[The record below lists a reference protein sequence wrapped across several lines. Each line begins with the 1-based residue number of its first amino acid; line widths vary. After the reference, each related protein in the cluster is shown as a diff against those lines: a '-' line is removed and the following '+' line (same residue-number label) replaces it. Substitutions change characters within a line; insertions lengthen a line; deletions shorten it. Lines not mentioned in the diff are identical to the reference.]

1 IGAIENSEGNFKEA
15 DAVEERTARETSRRP
30 MRSRS
35 GSWRRCGCWGGRRC
49 RDGPRTRSKRRN
61 EKFVDKLRCIAKV
74 KKLRWHTKFGEVA
87 VLEPQYRFEKKRVR
101 PFMRSAKV
109 VSRGCSGPLQRA
121 IVDFAADQPFALARA
136 KLREHYGF
144 EIGES
149 TIQRVTLGH
158 AGNMFEAGK
167 ISLDFPEAPGR
178 HKDIVAETDGGMIPI
193 VEQDA
198 RQKDKRKGK
207 TLSWREAK
215 ISLAH
220 AKGSRTPIYAG
231 AIEGGVETAGRQLLG
246 CAVRAGFGADSRVH
260 AVGDGA
266 AWIVGQVEAQF
277 GPQGGY
283 LIDFYHV
290 CEYLS
295 AAVKAIAPDAAAK
308 EAWME
313 AQKEALKT
321 GHLEKTLQAL
331 ARHLEP
337 PQLADDQA
345 PVRTCHRY
353 LSGRKNQLDY
363 RDALARD
370 LPIGSGEIESA
381 HRYIAQK
388 RLKLPGAW
396 WRVETPTP
404 CSPCAS
410 PVSTATGTPIGASA
424 AKTARPQIKTAPP
437 YHKNPQ
443 HDCITLDRTQSLQHT
458 VAEEVELDMVRGSLR
473 PLQQSPIRT
482 FDRGAQPPSNI
493 QTDPS
498 QVRVVGHGAFDEV
511 MGNGIKE
518 GFDVQI
524 DDPVGRPAPFP
535 RRPDRV
541 KRRTA
546 RSIAVG
552 VRMEPRLHQ
561 RLQDHLDDRL
571 RHAVGNGRNAE
582 RPRAAVVRR
591 RDPAGSRSSP
601 GGTALPEWA
610 PARI

>member
-1 IGAIENSEGNFKEA
+1 
-15 DAVEERTARETSRRP
+15 

-61 EKFVDKLRCIAKV
+61 EKFVDNLRCIAKV

-193 VEQDA
+193 VEPDA

-231 AIEGGVETAGRQLLG
+231 AIEGGVETAGRQLLE

-295 AAVKAIAPDAAAK
+295 AAAKAIAPDAAAK
-308 EAWME
+308 QAWME

-337 PQLADDQA
+337 PQLDDDQA

-353 LSGRKNQLDY
+353 LSGRKSQLDY

-396 WRVETPTP
+396 WRVERADAMLALRVTRINGDWDAYWRKRGQNS
-404 CSPCAS
+404 SPANQNRPS
-410 PVSTATGTPIGASA
+410 LSQKSA
-424 AKTARPQIKTAPP
+424 A
-437 YHKNPQ
+437 
-443 HDCITLDRTQSLQHT
+443 
-458 VAEEVELDMVRGSLR
+458 
-473 PLQQSPIRT
+473 
-482 FDRGAQPPSNI
+482 
-493 QTDPS
+493 
-498 QVRVVGHGAFDEV
+498 
-511 MGNGIKE
+511 
-518 GFDVQI
+518 
-524 DDPVGRPAPFP
+524 
-535 RRPDRV
+535 
-541 KRRTA
+541 
-546 RSIAVG
+546 
-552 VRMEPRLHQ
+552 
-561 RLQDHLDDRL
+561 
-571 RHAVGNGRNAE
+571 
-582 RPRAAVVRR
+582 
-591 RDPAGSRSSP
+591 
-601 GGTALPEWA
+601 
-610 PARI
+610 